1 MSKDL
6 MELKTPYLTSNKLRR
21 LLWSLVWTWLA
32 RPFSRS
38 MVMGWKRILLRA
50 LGAKIVSTAV
60 VYATTRI
67 FQPWQLTMDDYV
79 CLADGVDCYNAA
91 SIHIGRNTTVSQRAF
106 LCATGHNIMDPHH
119 YQIEVPIVTE
129 EQAWVC
135 AARAVVIKDVDPWTV
150 VGGNP
155 VKFIKKR
162 VLININGEGK
172 PLFLIYYNQLA

>member
-1 MSKDL
+1 

-91 SIHIGRNTTVSQRAF
+91 SIHIGRNATVSQRAF
-106 LCATGHNIMDPHH
+106 LLC
-119 YQIEVPIVTE
+119 Y
-129 EQAWVC
+129 
-135 AARAVVIKDVDPWTV
+135 RA
-150 VGGNP
+150 
-155 VKFIKKR
+155 
-162 VLININGEGK
+162 
-172 PLFLIYYNQLA
+172 